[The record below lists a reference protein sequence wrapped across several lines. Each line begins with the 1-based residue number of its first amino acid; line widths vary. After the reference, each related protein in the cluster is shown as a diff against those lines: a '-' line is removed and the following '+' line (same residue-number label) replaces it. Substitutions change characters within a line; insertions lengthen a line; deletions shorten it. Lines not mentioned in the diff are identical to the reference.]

1 MVPLDENERK
11 HLKVMGQKYTE
22 ARYSL
27 NTAHKNKI
35 CINDA
40 DIFMISHKV
49 YFTPYLME
57 SILQE
62 SLNDKF
68 WYVWIILE
76 AKQVY
81 ASVAKHF
88 AKHC

>member
-11 HLKVMGQKYTE
+11 HLKVMGQKYTDTE

-40 DIFMISHKV
+40 DIFMMPPQGLVHPALPVSKMA
-49 YFTPYLME
+49 T
-57 SILQE
+57 ILQ
-62 SLNDKF
+62 
-68 WYVWIILE
+68 
-76 AKQVY
+76 
-81 ASVAKHF
+81 
-88 AKHC
+88 

>member
-40 DIFMISHKV
+40 DIFMISAQGVLHPV
-49 YFTPYLME
+49 FPV
-57 SILQE
+57 
-62 SLNDKF
+62 LNGVHSARMIKF
-68 WYVWIILE
+68 
-76 AKQVY
+76 
-81 ASVAKHF
+81 
-88 AKHC
+88 

>member
-1 MVPLDENERK
+1 METHLVLVPLDENERK

-40 DIFMISHKV
+40 DIFMI
-49 YFTPYLME
+49 
-57 SILQE
+57 
-62 SLNDKF
+62 
-68 WYVWIILE
+68 
-76 AKQVY
+76 
-81 ASVAKHF
+81 
-88 AKHC
+88 